1 MTYVVLE
8 QRAKIYGYGMTG
20 GCVFDRRI
28 FINYLLNYPVSYIS
42 AKKNDPRY
50 LDNLSTT
57 KNGNIKVFDED
68 TYFFSH

>member
-1 MTYVVLE
+1 
-8 QRAKIYGYGMTG
+8 MTG

-42 AKKNDPRY
+42 AKKNDPSY
-50 LDNLSTT
+50 LNNLSTT

-68 TYFFSH
+68 ISPKKMKFFLIKF